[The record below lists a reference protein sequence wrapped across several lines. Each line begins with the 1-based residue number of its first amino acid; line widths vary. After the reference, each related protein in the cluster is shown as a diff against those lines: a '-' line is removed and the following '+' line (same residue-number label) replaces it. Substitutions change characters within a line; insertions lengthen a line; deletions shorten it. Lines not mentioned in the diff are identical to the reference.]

1 MDSDDCILNL
11 KIIYKEKSF
20 NISSEDIITINEI
33 KEEAIKNFNITD
45 KDKNNIKLFLKTGQK
60 DLIISSENDIIQNAD
75 DSDINNP
82 KLDINLLIESKEE
95 SISKEEPISKE
106 DKSILQNE
114 QISKNISKINN
125 ISEEKLKDIK
135 NENEIKYNE
144 LKSIVENLSNEIK
157 ILKEDQIIKNK
168 LLENNNIN
176 IKNEIDGFKK
186 QVEIIN
192 IYNYELIAENEKLK
206 IILREEIKKI
216 NEENKNAIKNLE
228 NLFSI
233 KDKEINDFKK
243 QINESFDKYI
253 KEFKLNYENKKSE
266 ISNDNK
272 EKNLNLQK
280 NKIEEKI
287 RNLEQKFNDKINSS
301 NKDLDSKI
309 EEQNNNIHVIMN
321 GVIKDL
327 IKKTNENE
335 QEIRFL
341 IESSI
346 NLNNINKT
354 NKNRIIDESNN
365 ESNNNNDNNKI
376 NNMNEF
382 SILNNSKNDLNN
394 SKKFNSQEKEENP
407 NINNNEVSLYSN
419 NNLNN
424 KQKIMIDQKQYKN
437 KIEEL
442 RSKYKDDLK
451 HISDEKLKEMLDKH
465 GEDDQRLFIDLILN
479 KSQSGL

>member
-33 KEEAIKNFNITD
+33 KEEAIKNFNIMD
-45 KDKNNIKLFLKTGQK
+45 KDKNNIKLFLKKGQK

-157 ILKEDQIIKNK
+157 ILKEDQINKNK

-192 IYNYELIAENEKLK
+192 INKLIAENEKLK
-206 IILREEIKKI
+206 KILREEIKKI

-253 KEFKLNYENKKSE
+253 KEFKLNCENKKSE
-266 ISNDNK
+266 ISNDNS

-301 NKDLDSKI
+301 NKYLDSKI
-309 EEQNNNIHVIMN
+309 EEQYNNIHIIMN
-321 GVIKDL
+321 GVINDL
-327 IKKTNENE
+327 LKKTKENEN
-335 QEIRFL
+335 EIRFL
-341 IESSI
+341 KESSI

-354 NKNRIIDESNN
+354 NKNMIIDESYN
-365 ESNNNNDNNKI
+365 ESNNNNKN

-394 SKKFNSQEKEENP
+394 SKKFNSQEKEDDP

>member
-11 KIIYKEKSF
+11 KIIYEEKSF

-33 KEEAIKNFNITD
+33 KEEAIKNFNIMD

-157 ILKEDQIIKNK
+157 ILKEDQINKNK

-192 IYNYELIAENEKLK
+192 INNNNKLIAENEKLK
-206 IILREEIKKI
+206 KILREEIKKI

-253 KEFKLNYENKKSE
+253 KEFKLNCENKKSE
-266 ISNDNK
+266 ISNDNS

-301 NKDLDSKI
+301 IKDLDKKI
-309 EEQNNNIHVIMN
+309 EEQNNNINVIMN
-321 GVIKDL
+321 EVVNNI

-335 QEIRFL
+335 KEIMFL
-341 IESSI
+341 KESS
-346 NLNNINKT
+346 NINKT
-354 NKNRIIDESNN
+354 NKNMIIDESYD
-365 ESNNNNDNNKI
+365 ESNNNKI
-376 NNMNEF
+376 NNTNEF
-382 SILNNSKNDLNN
+382 SLLNNSKNDLNN
-394 SKKFNSQEKEENP
+394 SKKFNSQEKEEDP
-407 NINNNEVSLYSN
+407 NINNNEVSLYPN

>member
-11 KIIYKEKSF
+11 KIIYGEKSF
-20 NISSEDIITINEI
+20 IISSEDIITINEI

-157 ILKEDQIIKNK
+157 ILKEDQINKNK

-253 KEFKLNYENKKSE
+253 KEFKLNCENKKSE
-266 ISNDNK
+266 ISNDNS

-301 NKDLDSKI
+301 IKDLDKKI
-309 EEQNNNIHVIMN
+309 EEQNNNINVIMN
-321 GVIKDL
+321 EVVNNI

-335 QEIRFL
+335 KEIMFL
-341 IESSI
+341 KESS
-346 NLNNINKT
+346 NINKT
-354 NKNRIIDESNN
+354 NKNMIIDESYD
-365 ESNNNNDNNKI
+365 ESNNNKI
-376 NNMNEF
+376 NNTNEF
-382 SILNNSKNDLNN
+382 SLLNNSKNDLNN
-394 SKKFNSQEKEENP
+394 SKKFNSQEKEEDP
-407 NINNNEVSLYSN
+407 NINNNEVSLYPN

>member
-11 KIIYKEKSF
+11 KIIYGEKSF
-20 NISSEDIITINEI
+20 IISSEDIITINEI

-157 ILKEDQIIKNK
+157 ILKEDQINKNK

-206 IILREEIKKI
+206 KILREEIKKI

-253 KEFKLNYENKKSE
+253 KEFKLNCENKKSE
-266 ISNDNK
+266 ISNDNS

-301 NKDLDSKI
+301 IKDLDKKI
-309 EEQNNNIHVIMN
+309 EEQNNNINVIMN
-321 GVIKDL
+321 EVVNNI

-335 QEIRFL
+335 KEIMFL
-341 IESSI
+341 KESS
-346 NLNNINKT
+346 NINKT
-354 NKNRIIDESNN
+354 NKNMIIDESYD
-365 ESNNNNDNNKI
+365 ESNNNKI
-376 NNMNEF
+376 NNTNEF
-382 SILNNSKNDLNN
+382 SLLNNSKNDLNN
-394 SKKFNSQEKEENP
+394 SKKFNSQEKEEDP
-407 NINNNEVSLYSN
+407 NINNNEVSLYPN